1 MKLLIS
7 GTTATEKCETDS
19 GLMDAELC
27 AVMETHV
34 RMS

>member
-7 GTTATEKCETDS
+7 GTTVKEKCKTDS
-19 GLMDAELC
+19 GLMDAEHC